1 MEAGGVSSEADN
13 RQRELLVEEVAE
25 AEVALADLSPYGSD
39 ELAAFN
45 EQLRKLQN
53 EATTLGLPTTK
64 IDRLKLRVTS
74 AIGSA
79 PKRPAPGMRP
89 LPKIRKTNLPAPPP
103 PTAVPADSP
112 AGDKI
117 QRKLL
122 QQEAQ
127 DKRKQAE
134 RDTTK
139 AVEDLFK

>member
-1 MEAGGVSSEADN
+1 MNDD

-53 EATTLGLPTTK
+53 EATTLGLGLPTTK

-112 AGDKI
+112 AGNKI

-134 RDTTK
+134 RDATK